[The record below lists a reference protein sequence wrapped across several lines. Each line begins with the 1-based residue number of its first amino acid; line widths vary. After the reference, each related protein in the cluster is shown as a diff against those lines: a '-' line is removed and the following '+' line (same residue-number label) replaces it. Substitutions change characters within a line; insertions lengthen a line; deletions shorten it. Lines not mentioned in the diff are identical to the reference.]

1 MKKIPWG
8 WVIVVLILIYVGA
21 LTLPYVA
28 HKKVS
33 SAFVKDFEKRSFT
46 NDQAGTERV
55 SYLNDNVEAL
65 LYRLR
70 MAEEAKKEII
80 LSTFDFNSD
89 HAGKASR
96 QIFHC

>member
-33 SAFVKDFEKRSFT
+33 STFVKDFEKRSFT

-55 SYLNDNVEAL
+55 SYLNDRECETFSVNNVLEGL
-65 LYRLR
+65 LW
-70 MAEEAKKEII
+70 
-80 LSTFDFNSD
+80 
-89 HAGKASR
+89 
-96 QIFHC
+96 